1 MDLIHGVRG
10 TNSHHDELKYERW
23 IEQSRRVCEGTGNCK
38 HTKYI
43 VNVSKQC
50 VSCECRVHI

>member
-10 TNSHHDELKYERW
+10 TNSHHDKLKYERW
-23 IEQSRRVCEGTGNCK
+23 IKQGRRVCKGSGTCE
-38 HTKYI
+38 HTENI

-50 VSCECRVHI
+50 VCCESRVHI